1 MKFTGFGTTQTELIP
16 ALWMFRLRKP
26 VLCCLVNSKVTCF
39 LGALRHMPMRGYN
52 QLHTLEGLGR
62 EKTLSELRKEKFWIS
77 PHNKTCVC
85 INYFN
90 TMAQGE
96 RSCGRSQHHHIP
108 KHPVLATASK
118 ATHEAFFI
126 GRQSTTLPVLHGFR
140 PTAPQPLH
148 TSLRFSSCEA
158 SGEPPSTP

>member
-26 VLCCLVNSKVTCF
+26 ALCYLVNSKVTCF
-39 LGALRHMPMRGYN
+39 LGALRHMPMCRYN
-52 QLHTLEGLGR
+52 QLRTLEALGR

-96 RSCGRSQHHHIP
+96 RSCGRNQ
-108 KHPVLATASK
+108 HPVLATASK
-118 ATHEAFFI
+118 ATDEVFFV
-126 GRQSTTLPVLHGFR
+126 GRQSTTLPVLH
-140 PTAPQPLH
+140 
-148 TSLRFSSCEA
+148 
-158 SGEPPSTP
+158 